1 MQQASPPMSARIS
14 VRSQETTS
22 EPIDDIEKVL
32 GAPVE
37 IISGVKIYDTVMLT
51 NPPINAN
58 PWDVKKLRRYTRQP
72 RGKLEHIFIAQARKF
87 IDDNRES
94 NRQLEGLFPP
104 IELTIS
110 TMVTAFELLQPIILK
125 QASNIDKD
133 GHYTLEHY
141 LVYYQYPNR
150 NLGVYMMAADTLP
163 AGTLRGIRG
172 YDQKFW
178 EDVGRM
184 VKLTYEGLGYD
195 FSYFGFVKRD
205 HPYYLARTGKVPLKP
220 NTFEAFSFFKLAPE
234 KYMWMANGLNTT
246 NIRTM
251 RISCLRPPYTDAV
264 KLSGWKKQ
272 DLFEAIKR
280 SGLWKDVSNLPRI
293 MYGAGETRRMGIAL
307 KDIGMEQLDP
317 LHAVVKGLAS
327 QPYMSH
333 CYYEALYRKIY
344 MTTDYID
351 WPLLCQLNAVS
362 LENIRKIAVADFHAN
377 PAQVENAS
385 VTDVCRYVQETAEKR
400 RNLTKSLALQS
411 QAAMEG
417 FVGQPGSRWVQ
428 PQTLQRRGPRGEAI
442 SAPTDDYQLYLA
454 VQRYCQDPQITK
466 EELVGYSEAL
476 NIRSYLPDN
485 VDRYSKGDLCDYL
498 LDFLLPK
505 AQKYESI
512 LIDCSDPAISVR
524 HILNAATIMEL
535 GGIFPKD
542 VSNLSKERACE
553 ILTRYIQLLRER
565 SRLNLLQ

>member
-1 MQQASPPMSARIS
+1 
-14 VRSQETTS
+14 
-22 EPIDDIEKVL
+22 
-32 GAPVE
+32 
-37 IISGVKIYDTVMLT
+37 
-51 NPPINAN
+51 
-58 PWDVKKLRRYTRQP
+58 
-72 RGKLEHIFIAQARKF
+72 
-87 IDDNRES
+87 
-94 NRQLEGLFPP
+94 LEGLFPP

-125 QASNIDKD
+125 QAANVDKE
-133 GHYTLEHY
+133 GHYLLEHF
-141 LVYYQYPNR
+141 LVYYQYPDR
-150 NLGVYMMAADTLP
+150 NLGVYMMAADMLP
-163 AGTLRGIRG
+163 AGALRGIRG

-178 EDVGRM
+178 EEVRTL

-195 FSYFGFVKRD
+195 FSYFGFVRRD
-205 HPYYLARTGKVPLKP
+205 HPYYLARKGKIPLKP
-220 NTFEAFSFFKLAPE
+220 NTFEPFSFFKLAPE
-234 KYMWMANGLNTT
+234 KYMWMANELNTT

-251 RISCLRPPYTDAV
+251 RLSCLRPPYTDAV
-264 KLSGWKKQ
+264 KMSGWKKQ
-272 DLFEAIKR
+272 DLFDAIKR

-293 MYGAGETRRMGIAL
+293 MYGIGETRRMGIAL
-307 KDIGMEQLDP
+307 KDLRIIQHDP
-317 LHAVVKGLAS
+317 KQAVVKGLAG

-344 MTTDYID
+344 STVDYID

-362 LENIRKIAVADFHAN
+362 LENIRKVAVADFHAN

-385 VTDVCRYVQETAEKR
+385 VTDICRYVQETAEKR

-454 VQRYCQDPQITK
+454 VQRYCQDPKITK

-512 LIDCSDPAISVR
+512 LIDCNDPAISVR